1 MTTKAETDTEGEA
14 SGVPKGAAGSK
25 PRTRKSAASKARAP
39 AEVARAG
46 FDAVIAHDVDGIL
59 ENWSPDGIQDWVA
72 LGVFRG
78 HDQIRDL
85 FEQVFA
91 ATPDIEMIVERI
103 VADDETACVQWRSVG
118 TFTGEPFIG
127 IEPTGRRIELR
138 GVDVMEIEDGKIVR
152 NTVYYDGAA
161 FARGV
166 GMLPAQDSGTEKA
179 MYAAFNAATRL
190 RRAIRERT
198 SGGTS

>member
-1 MTTKAETDTEGEA
+1 MATKADT
-14 SGVPKGAAGSK
+14 AGGTK
-25 PRTRKSAASKARAP
+25 PRARKGAASKAKMRTP

-59 ENWSPDGIQDWVA
+59 ENWAPDGIQDWVA

-78 HDQIRDL
+78 HDEIRDL
-85 FEQVFA
+85 FTQVFA
-91 ATPDIEMIVERI
+91 STPDLEMTVERI

-127 IEPTGRRIELR
+127 IEPTGGRIELR
-138 GVDVMEIEDGKIVR
+138 GVDVMEIDDGKIVR
-152 NTVYYDGAA
+152 NAVYYDGAA

-166 GMLPAQDSGTEKA
+166 GMLPAQDSGAERA

-198 SGGTS
+198 SGSNS